1 MGLGWG
7 AGGGGGAARTPVQLQ
22 DDVDVR
28 VVVHR
33 RGAAAER
40 AFGGDLPS
48 LILSQIARVSKRFD
62 SNFWI
67 KTQLWLVEASRL
79 LVLGPVGA
87 HSRKPDSRK
96 PDLISRCKRDCPLI
110 SRAAGRALEPAID

>member
-1 MGLGWG
+1 MSE
-7 AGGGGGAARTPVQLQ
+7 GGGIDRWGRRRGLRRTPGQLQ

-28 VVVHR
+28 VVIHR

-87 HSRKPDSRK
+87 IRENP
-96 PDLISRCKRDCPLI
+96 I
-110 SRAAGRALEPAID
+110 